1 MDENTIKKWTQVPSQ
16 SVIKSTIAAMQKR
29 GFTVVLVEDKTKAFQ
44 KLKQLLPAK
53 AEVMTGSSTSLGQ
66 IGFMEY
72 YISGKNPWKC
82 LGPEVYNEKDPA
94 KQKVLRR
101 KSDTAEY
108 FVASV
113 NAVAATGELV
123 ACDRSGSRVSAYPFA
138 ADHVVLVV
146 GVQKIVKNLD
156 EAMKRVRDY
165 VFTLENDR
173 AMEAYGTPS
182 GFGKWV
188 IIENEYAKDRIT
200 VILCKEPIG
209 F

>member
-1 MDENTIKKWTQVPSQ
+1 MDEAITKKWTRIPSEAI
-16 SVIKSTIAAMQKR
+16 IKSTVAAMQKR
-29 GFTVVLVEDKTKAFQ
+29 GYTVFVTENKTKAFQ
-44 KLKQLLPAK
+44 KLKQILPVK

-94 KQKVLRR
+94 KQQSLRR
-101 KSDTAEY
+101 KSETADY

-138 ADHVVLVV
+138 ANHVVLVV
-146 GVQKIVKNLD
+146 GIQKIVKNLD
-156 EAMKRVRDY
+156 EAMKRVREY
-165 VFTLENDR
+165 VFSLENDR
-173 AMEAYGTPS
+173 AMKAYGTPS
-182 GFGKWV
+182 GFGK
-188 IIENEYAKDRIT
+188 
-200 VILCKEPIG
+200 
-209 F
+209 